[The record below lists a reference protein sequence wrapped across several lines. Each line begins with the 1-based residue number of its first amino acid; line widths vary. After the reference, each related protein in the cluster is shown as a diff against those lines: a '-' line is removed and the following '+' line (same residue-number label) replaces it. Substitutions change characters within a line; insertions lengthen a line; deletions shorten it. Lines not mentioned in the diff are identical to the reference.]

1 MAAPVTASKV
11 RRFSPVIASKVRR
24 FSPEQDYALSIARS
38 LASAGVRLFV
48 AQPAIGRDG
57 RWDPCGGHN
66 GCGFWLP
73 PWKTGASS
81 NPRMVDTWQPGTA
94 LCAVGGT
101 LCDFIDVDPRSGG
114 LNSYQ
119 ELAAQGHWPMVYG
132 RQATPSEGWH
142 DLIAPLGV
150 GSKDAIAPGLDFKGG
165 KPDGESRGFIFLAPT
180 VKLSKT
186 QGYPLPYRWISPP
199 NISALQNAAVQA

>member
-1 MAAPVTASKV
+1 MSAPVLTSKVTQVPPITASNL
-11 RRFSPVIASKVRR
+11 RWFP
-24 FSPEQDYALSIARS
+24 PEQAADLAIARQ
-38 LASAGVRLFV
+38 LASAGVRIFV

-57 RWDPCGGHN
+57 QWDPRGGHN

-73 PWKTGASS
+73 PWKTWAIPD
-81 NPRMVDTWQPGTA
+81 PRIVDTWRTGKA

-119 ELAAQGHWPMVYG
+119 ELSSSGHWPLVYG

-150 GSKDAIAPGLDFKGG
+150 GSRDAFAPGLDFKGG
-165 KPDGESRGFIFLAPT
+165 KPDGESRGFVFLAPT
-180 VKLSKT
+180 VKYSKT
-186 QGYPLPYRWISPP
+186 KGYPLPYRWITPP
-199 NISALQNAAVQA
+199 DISALLNTAVQV